1 MEWRQRAFAL
11 GNTSL
16 FYANVVE
23 ETESCMAAQCFPRY
37 TRSVLQSFSYSVN
50 LVAETLQNRTRV
62 SRKAWAVMRD
72 SLFLPHLAMQDDRR
86 KARVVV
92 QSDIFMLHPLSLV
105 GSVFGSDIWP
115 IGSRVVKALVGGAR
129 RDMSKIT

>member
-1 MEWRQRAFAL
+1 MELRLRAFAL

-62 SRKAWAVMRD
+62 SRKA
-72 SLFLPHLAMQDDRR
+72 
-86 KARVVV
+86 
-92 QSDIFMLHPLSLV
+92 
-105 GSVFGSDIWP
+105 
-115 IGSRVVKALVGGAR
+115 
-129 RDMSKIT
+129 